1 MSLFSWIR
9 QSADA
14 YLAILS
20 LHVVAI
26 ALFGGMVLLTDLR
39 LLGVGMRSY
48 SVPELLKGLRRPK
61 RIGLALALGSGVVLF
76 ALQAERYASD
86 PWFWTKMALLLLIGV
101 HSLLFRRRVYNSPEH
116 NDRRAKAAAGLS
128 LLLWTGVICMGREPG
143 TIKDIMHSMVDPN
156 GDFVF
161 QSVEEIADARGAHE
175 KLPQTDAEWQDL
187 RNHLA
192 VLTEVPDLLQGRR
205 AARLR
210 DRSRNPGIESEPEEI
225 QKAVEANRQ
234 DLMRRARRLQEAA
247 TGAIQ
252 AVDARNKEALSRSID
267 SIDKACE
274 SCHLHYWYPKDTRAR
289 EAAKQDGITDF

>member
-1 MSLFSWIR
+1 MSLFAWIR

-20 LHVVAI
+20 LHLVAI

-39 LLGVGMRSY
+39 LLGVAMRSY
-48 SVPELLKGLRRPK
+48 SVPELLKGLRGPK
-61 RIGLALALGSGVVLF
+61 RIGLALAVGSGVLLF
-76 ALQAERYASD
+76 GFEAARYAND
-86 PWFWTKMALLLLIGV
+86 PWFWTKMALLVLICV
-101 HSLLFRRRVYNSPEH
+101 NSLLFRRVYHSAEP
-116 NDRRAKAAAGLS
+116 NDHRAKVAAGLS
-128 LLLWTGVICMGREPG
+128 LLLWTGVICMGREPA

-175 KLPQTDAEWQDL
+175 KLPRTEAEWQDL

-192 VLTEVPDLLQGRR
+192 ILTEAPDLVQGRR

-252 AVDARNKEALSRSID
+252 AVDARNKEALFRSID

-274 SCHLHYWYPKDTRAR
+274 GCHLHYWYPKDTRAR